1 MAQKKSKKHLSG
13 AQKVG
18 LGVGLTA
25 AAVAAAGTYFL
36 YGSKNAPK
44 NRKKM
49 KSWMLKAK
57 AEVLEALEK
66 AEHITEKEYNA
77 LIDVIGGAYGS
88 VQNAT
93 TGEIRDFKRE
103 MKDHWGKIERSGV
116 MKTVSSSAKKI
127 TKKVSKKARRKTAA
141 KATKKTSKKT
151 AKKATGRKRAR

>member
-1 MAQKKSKKHLSG
+1 MAKKKNVNKDLST

-36 YGSKNAPK
+36 YGSRNAK
-44 NRKKM
+44 DNRKKV
-49 KSWMLKAK
+49 KSWMLKAR

-66 AEHITEKEYNA
+66 AEHITEEEYHA
-77 LIDVIGGAYGS
+77 LVEAIGGAYGK

-93 TGEIRDFKRE
+93 SGEIKDFKKE

-116 MKTVSSSAKKI
+116 MK
-127 TKKVSKKARRKTAA
+127 KVSTAA
-141 KATKKTSKKT
+141 KGARKKVKKAARRAVGKKRAVKKVTKKT
-151 AKKATGRKRAR
+151 AKKATRKRA